1 MITIIFVIYNN
12 KCRTLLCYVFGF
24 SSGFSENFNREKC
37 NSSEHSRRIH
47 HFQTEYTT
55 QEIGED
61 YDNLTIT
68 EQPQRAI
75 QYNGELSLPTAQA
88 HVEIHK

>member
-1 MITIIFVIYNN
+1 MSG
-12 KCRTLLCYVFGF
+12 TLLCYVFGF
-24 SSGFSENFNREKC
+24 SSGFFCRILTEKKC
-37 NSSEHSRRIH
+37 NSSEHYRRIH

-55 QEIGED
+55 QEIGREN

-88 HVEIHK
+88 HVVRDT